1 MRRARGGHSLVCGRH
16 CFAGVNRSAALA
28 LAMLMRRER
37 TPLLEAA
44 RHCWANRPFILSNES
59 FRLQLCKWARAQGLL
74 DGYAANYAE
83 VS

>member
-1 MRRARGGHSLVCGRH
+1 
-16 CFAGVNRSAALA
+16 
-28 LAMLMRRER
+28 MLMRRER